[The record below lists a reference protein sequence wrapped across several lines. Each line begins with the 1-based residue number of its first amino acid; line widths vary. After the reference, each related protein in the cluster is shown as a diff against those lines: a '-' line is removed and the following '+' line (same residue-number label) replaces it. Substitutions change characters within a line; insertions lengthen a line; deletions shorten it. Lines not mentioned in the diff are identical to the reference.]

1 MGARGSSP
9 SSGAPSSTS
18 LVSGVPQDTLCA
30 ASFLFFS
37 CLQSS
42 GLATVF
48 GLLQTDAH
56 FPGCCLPAL
65 PGPITERSFLC
76 VLVCCVFFFFFY
88 LSPHPWQVEV
98 FRLRVKLELQLR
110 AYMRATA
117 TPDPQ
122 I

>member
-65 PGPITERSFLC
+65 PGPITERSLLC
-76 VLVCCVFFFFFY
+76 FGVFWVFFFFFY